1 MLCYGQ
7 TNIGTLGDI
16 DRIITLYF
24 RRIVPILE
32 RKGGILI
39 PNRILKES
47 ICISDTVDKLDC
59 FSEVFFYRLI
69 VNVDDYGRMD
79 ARPAIL
85 RARLFP
91 LKSVSD
97 RKIADTLAA
106 LQAAGCVEL
115 YEVRGAPYLYLP
127 SWDRHQTIRAK
138 RSKFPAPPSASMCT
152 QMHADARRCSRNPSQ
167 SESVSESESEPA
179 AGDGAM
185 ARAFEAFWQAY
196 PRQQRKY
203 DAWKEWQKLAPDE
216 ALTQRIVE
224 AVRTAAHCAQWQR
237 EGGKFIPAPDR
248 YLAGKRWEDK
258 LPPPRGMIASSLDVA
273 AMDALLYRFSPPKG
287 EV

>member
-1 MLCYGQ
+1 M
-7 TNIGTLGDI
+7 
-16 DRIITLYF
+16 
-24 RRIVPILE
+24 E
-32 RKGGILI
+32 RKGGISI

-47 ICISDTVDKLDC
+47 ICISDTVDKLDW

-106 LQAAGCVEL
+106 LQEAGCVEL
-115 YEVRGAPYLYLP
+115 YEVRGAPYLCLP
-127 SWDRHQTIRAK
+127 SWDKHQTIRAK
-138 RSKFPAPPSASMCT
+138 RSKFPAPPSASSCT
-152 QMHADARRCSRNPSQ
+152 QMHADARRCSRNPNQ
-167 SESVSESESEPA
+167 SESVSVSESEPA

-185 ARAFEAFWQAY
+185 VRAFEAFWRAY

-203 DAWKEWQKLAPDE
+203 DAWQEWQKLAPDE
-216 ALTQRIVE
+216 ALTRRIVE
-224 AVRTAAHCAQWQR
+224 AVQAAAHSAQWQR
-237 EGGKFIPAPDR
+237 EGGKFIPQPDK
-248 YLAGKRWEDK
+248 YLRGRRWEDK
-258 LPPPRGMIASSLDVA
+258 LPVPRGMIATSLDTA
-273 AMDALLYRFSPPKG
+273 AMDAMMYRFSPPKG
-287 EV
+287 GV